1 MAVLKQSELSRK
13 SDRSVSKLPKAAAA
27 PKQSTEPAALTS
39 APSTSEQK
47 GPRKRREQARAIET
61 REVILDAALSE
72 FAERGYDAA
81 SIRNIANRTG
91 IKHPLIT
98 YHYPT
103 KEVLWQA
110 VAEGAFSHIEA
121 AWREAD
127 SLDARSPAEAV
138 RLRYE
143 IFLQFT
149 LRHPDF
155 HHFMLRENT
164 PRNPRLPWLVK
175 TILQPLMAQILP
187 DISLAQKAGDL
198 PNCNPFLFH
207 YMMIGIMSVLSSLRD
222 EIKQG
227 SGIAADDPDT
237 VNTYVA
243 MVREIIFYPR
253 NTKLPAPT
261 DR

>member
-1 MAVLKQSELSRK
+1 MAVSRQSKSSSK
-13 SDRSVSKLPKAAAA
+13 SDRRVSSSLEVAA
-27 PKQSTEPAALTS
+27 PAEQSPGPAPLTS
-39 APSTSEQK
+39 VPSTSDQK

-110 VAEGAFSHIEA
+110 VAEDAFSHIEA

-127 SLDARSPAEAV
+127 PLEARSPVEAV

-175 TILQPLMAQILP
+175 TILQPLMDQILP

-198 PNCNPFLFH
+198 H
-207 YMMIGIMSVLSSLRD
+207 SSRKARLS
-222 EIKQG
+222 
-227 SGIAADDPDT
+227 
-237 VNTYVA
+237 
-243 MVREIIFYPR
+243 
-253 NTKLPAPT
+253 
-261 DR
+261 